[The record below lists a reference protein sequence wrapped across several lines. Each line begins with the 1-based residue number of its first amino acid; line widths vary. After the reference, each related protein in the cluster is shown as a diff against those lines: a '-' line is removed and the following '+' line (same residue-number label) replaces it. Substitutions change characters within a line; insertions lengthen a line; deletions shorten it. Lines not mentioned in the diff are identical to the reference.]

1 MTQRLHAPTTAPAPA
16 DAADAIDF
24 PGFLRTQ
31 RGLYISHAD
40 FLSFVGRAAAKS
52 GTAGDDAAQ
61 AWLTRH
67 GLPADLARLSPPHV
81 SRALF
86 LAQRII
92 APHLANGNGRGRQ
105 SAPARR

>member
-1 MTQRLHAPTTAPAPA
+1 MAREATDESHAPAQL
-16 DAADAIDF
+16 DF
-24 PGFLRTQ
+24 PGFLRTAQ
-31 RGLYISHAD
+31 GLYISHAD
-40 FLSFVGRAAAKS
+40 LLEFVGRAAAKS
-52 GTAGDDAAQ
+52 GIAGADAAQ

-67 GLPADLARLSPPHV
+67 GLPADLARLSPSQV

-92 APHLANGNGRGRQ
+92 APHLTNGNSRGRQ